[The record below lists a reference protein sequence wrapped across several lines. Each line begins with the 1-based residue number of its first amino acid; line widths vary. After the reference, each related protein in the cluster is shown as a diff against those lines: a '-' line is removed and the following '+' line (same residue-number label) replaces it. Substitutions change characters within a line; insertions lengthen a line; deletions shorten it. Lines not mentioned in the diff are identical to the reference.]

1 MPTRS
6 HWVLILIS
14 ILIYYLNSEELYSTL
29 NWNVH
34 NYKNSDH
41 TMERKNEHSLE
52 IVRAELKEKRGYPT
66 LLLGK
71 LSLSQSASTKDI
83 KTVSL
88 CTNHQTLIVSG

>member
-1 MPTRS
+1 
-6 HWVLILIS
+6 
-14 ILIYYLNSEELYSTL
+14 
-29 NWNVH
+29 
-34 NYKNSDH
+34 
-41 TMERKNEHSLE
+41 MERKNEHSLE